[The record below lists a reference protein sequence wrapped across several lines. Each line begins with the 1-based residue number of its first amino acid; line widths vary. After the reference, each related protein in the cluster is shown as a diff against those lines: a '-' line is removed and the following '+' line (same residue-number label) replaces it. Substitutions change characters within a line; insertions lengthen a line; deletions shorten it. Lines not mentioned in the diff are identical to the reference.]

1 MMMKVMGDEEG
12 REKERKLMRQARIS
26 DRILPPKPQ
35 LPNRHPPILV
45 ELRDIIERSNSLG
58 SRLPSL
64 AGALQSAL
72 GGHEVRS
79 EDYTPRQ
86 QVVTDLAL
94 SVCCF
99 VSPCVRVRSE
109 YITESK
115 CSYFTKLKVPKI
127 VAWARPRLLN
137 SIDD

>member
-1 MMMKVMGDEEG
+1 
-12 REKERKLMRQARIS
+12 MRQARIL
-26 DRILPPKPQ
+26 DRILPPRPQ

-45 ELRDIIERSNSLG
+45 EVRGIIERSNSLG
-58 SRLPSL
+58 SRLLCL

-79 EDYTPRQ
+79 EDYTLRH

-94 SVCCF
+94 SVYCF
-99 VSPCVRVRSE
+99 VSPYVCVRSE
-109 YITESK
+109 YITENK

-127 VAWARPRLLN
+127 VALAGPRLLN